1 LIDPRY
7 QVIAYLLVALALRV
21 VAGRLSTPRHGT
33 VPWLE
38 RLTSGPP
45 AGLLRFA
52 YYVGLPYITLL
63 LGVLPGRYL
72 GLVGL
77 ERLASIGDTPAAGH
91 PLAWLRVAFS
101 LLLQA
106 WLPDLGRLAGLSVL
120 MAVLLAATWAIYRHY
135 APRNAEPRESAGTL
149 LALGHPAPN
158 PAAFARTAYA
168 ALHWSF
174 YRAAL
179 WLITDDLYLAIF
191 GGIVLVL
198 LEAWLCR
205 EMDGRAAVDVSLLVA
220 TATIFCYVPNLWLLI
235 PVHWLL
241 AQLGWRIV
249 AAGGPSALMS
259 TPRRTCS
266 EVPVSF
272 GGATPSGTSGDST

>member
-1 LIDPRY
+1 MIDPRY
-7 QVIAYLLVALALRV
+7 QIIAYLLVALALRV
-21 VAGRLSTPRHGT
+21 VAARLSTPRSGT
-33 VPWLE
+33 APWLQ
-38 RLTSGPP
+38 RPTSGSP

-63 LGVLPGRYL
+63 LGVLPGRCI
-72 GLVGL
+72 GLIGL

-91 PLAWLRVAFS
+91 PLAWLRAAFS

-135 APRNAEPRESAGTL
+135 VRRPAAPGSAEHQ
-149 LALGHPAPN
+149 LGHPAPD
-158 PAAFARTAYA
+158 PAAFPRTAYA

-179 WLITDDLYLAIF
+179 WLITDDLYLAVV
-191 GGIVLVL
+191 GGVVLVL
-198 LEAWLCR
+198 VEAWLCR
-205 EMDGRAAVDVSLLVA
+205 EMDGRAAVNISLLVA
-220 TATIFCYVPNLWLLI
+220 TATIFYFVPNLWLLI

-241 AQLGWRIV
+241 ARLCRRIV
-249 AAGGPSALMS
+249 PAAGRAAEGPY
-259 TPRRTCS
+259 PPFH
-266 EVPVSF
+266 VPVI
-272 GGATPSGTSGDST
+272 GGS

>member
-1 LIDPRY
+1 LIDPRH
-7 QVIAYLLVALALRV
+7 QVIAYLLVAIVLRV
-21 VAGRLSTPRHGT
+21 VAARLSRSRSAAA
-33 VPWLE
+33 PWLQ
-38 RLTSGPP
+38 RLTGGLP

-63 LGVLPGRYL
+63 LGVLPGHYF
-72 GLVGL
+72 GLIGL

-91 PLAWLRVAFS
+91 PLSWLRAAFS

-120 MAVLLAATWAIYRHY
+120 MAALLAATWAIYRHY
-135 APRNAEPRESAGTL
+135 APANADRRQHQ
-149 LALGHPAPN
+149 LGH

-174 YRAAL
+174 YRAGL
-179 WLITDDLYLAIF
+179 WLITDDLYLAVV

-205 EMDGRAAVDVSLLVA
+205 ELGGRAAVDVSLLVA
-220 TATIFCYVPNLWLLI
+220 TAGIFYYVPNLWLLI

-241 AQLGWRIV
+241 ARLCWRIV
-249 AAGGPSALMS
+249 AAGGGA
-259 TPRRTCS
+259 
-266 EVPVSF
+266 VSVAAARPP
-272 GGATPSGTSGDST
+272 G